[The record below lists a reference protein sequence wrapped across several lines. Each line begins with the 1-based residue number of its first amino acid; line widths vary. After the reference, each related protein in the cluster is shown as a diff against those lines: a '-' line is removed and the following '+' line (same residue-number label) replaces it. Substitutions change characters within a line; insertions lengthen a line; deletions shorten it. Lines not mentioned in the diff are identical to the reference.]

1 MIGIVAF
8 LALTGFIFWLFAKA
22 AQQCIRT
29 ANELSKENASSKE
42 WGDFW
47 LEFGVS
53 IGAFFEAIVFGFLS
67 LVFLEIIPA
76 SITYSWPDWMQG
88 YLSLLIF
95 GLGPFL
101 IGYMPVLLWKIYD
114 RMIRPFLASI
124 KESRDK
130 KKRVRA
136 IAKISREIE
145 RDNKTVRAQIPR
157 LKELQAMQLSRS
169 NIAQAEHLI
178 SLLYSVGEPSSDFL
192 KECRKHISKRR
203 QLLKEKEKIEGA
215 ILEIAQKFK
224 EIGDLEKY
232 EYYHNLV
239 SHTTYSTSRKY

>member
-1 MIGIVAF
+1 MIFIVAL
-8 LALTGFIFWLFAKA
+8 LALTGFIFWVFVKF

-29 ANELSKENASSKE
+29 ANELSKENSSSTE

-47 LEFGVS
+47 LEFGAS
-53 IGAFFEAIVFGFLS
+53 IGAFFVAIEFGTLS
-67 LVFLEIIPA
+67 LLYLKIIPD
-76 SITYSWPDWMQG
+76 SIDNNWPDWMQG
-88 YLSLLIF
+88 YSGLIII
-95 GLGPFL
+95 LIGPFL

-114 RMIRPFLASI
+114 RMVRPFLASI

-145 RDNKTVRAQIPR
+145 RDNKTVRTQIPR
-157 LKELQAMQLSRS
+157 LKELQAMRLSRS
-169 NIAQAEHLI
+169 NVAQTEHLI
-178 SLLYSVGEPSSDFL
+178 SLLYSVGESSSDFL
-192 KECRKHISKRR
+192 QECRKHISKQR

-239 SHTTYSTSRKY
+239 SHTTYSTSR